1 MADQKIS
8 AMPSASTL
16 DGTEITP
23 IVQAGANK
31 QVTTADYV
39 SQVLDINPVLV
50 SQGGSGATS
59 LTGYVYGNGT
69 SAFTASATVPF
80 SAVTGTVPI
89 AQGGTN
95 ITTYTLGDTLY
106 SSATNVLSKLAGN
119 TTTVKKFL
127 SQTGTG
133 TVSAAPSWEVID
145 PSDINTQY
153 GAFYFDYSTTLT
165 GNITNVQTTIPVT
178 STTGFSSVG
187 SVIIGAELITYT
199 GITATSFTGCT
210 RGAAGSPNKSHNTGD
225 AVNGAQT
232 ATANTSTTLQLNT
245 TTASNGVT
253 LNTSTQE
260 ISVAIGGTYNF
271 AFSAQLNNST
281 AGQTLVAI
289 WFDVDG
295 VDVPASTS
303 WVTVASRE
311 NDTTPASAIMAANI
325 FLTLTSS
332 NKVRMRWLSTDG
344 HGSIVTYPASVS
356 PVYPAAPAVIL
367 TVNQVS

>member
-8 AMPSASTL
+8 AMPAAATL

-23 IVQAGANK
+23 IVQTGVNK

-39 SQVLDINPVLV
+39 SQVLDVNPVLV
-50 SQGGSGATS
+50 SQGGTGATS
-59 LTGYVYGNGT
+59 LTGYVIGNGT
-69 SAFTASATVPF
+69 SPFTASSTIPF
-80 SAVTGTVPI
+80 SNVTGTVPI

-106 SSATNVLSKLAGN
+106 ASATNTLAKLAGN
-119 TTTVKKFL
+119 TTTTKKFL

-133 TVSAAPSWEVID
+133 SASTAPSWEVLD

-165 GNITNVQTTIPVT
+165 GNITNSQTTIPVT
-178 STTGFSSVG
+178 STTGFSTAG
-187 SVIIGAELITYT
+187 AIIIGAELINYT

-210 RGAAGSPNKSHNTGD
+210 RGVAGSSNKAHNTGD
-225 AVNGAQT
+225 AVSGAQV

-253 LNTSTQE
+253 LNTSTSE

-271 AFSAQLNNST
+271 AFSAQLNNSAT
-281 AGQTLVAI
+281 GQSLVAI

-295 VDVPASTS
+295 VDVPASAS
-303 WVTVASRE
+303 WATIASRE
-311 NDTTPASAIMAANI
+311 NDTTPASIIMAANI
-325 FLTLTSS
+325 FLTLTAS
-332 NKVRMRWLSTDG
+332 NKVRMRWLSKTG
-344 HGSIVTYPASVS
+344 TGTVVTYPESLS

>member
-1 MADQKIS
+1 MPDTKIS
-8 AMPSASTL
+8 AMTAASTL
-16 DGTEITP
+16 DGTELTP
-23 IVQAGANK
+23 IVQAGLNK
-31 QVTTADYV
+31 QITTAEYV
-39 SQVLDINPVLV
+39 SEVLDVNPVLV
-50 SQGGSGATS
+50 TQGGSGATS
-59 LTGYVYGNGT
+59 LTGYVFGNGT
-69 SAFTASATVPF
+69 SAFTASATIPF
-80 SAVTGTVPI
+80 SSVTGTVPI
-89 AQGGTN
+89 SQGGTN

-119 TTTVKKFL
+119 TATTKKFL

-133 TVSAAPSWEVID
+133 LVSAAPSWEVLD

-165 GNITNVQTTIPVT
+165 GNITNVQTTIPVG
-178 STTGFSSVG
+178 STTGFSAVG
-187 SVIIGAELITYT
+187 SLIIGAELITYT

-210 RGAAGSPNKSHNTGD
+210 RGAAGSPNKAHSLGD

-245 TTASNGVT
+245 TTHSNGVT
-253 LNTSTQE
+253 LNTSTSE
-260 ISVAIGGTYNF
+260 ISVAVGGTYNF

-281 AGQTLVAI
+281 AGQSLLVI
-289 WFDVDG
+289 WFDIDG
-295 VDVPASTS
+295 VDVAASAS
-303 WVTVASRE
+303 WATIASRE
-311 NDTTPASAIMAANI
+311 NDTTPASTIMAANI

-332 NKVRMRWLSTDG
+332 NKVRLRWLSVDG
-344 HGSIVTYPASVS
+344 HGALTTYPASLS